1 MPTTLSKRDELL
13 HQAEILF
20 ADKGFYG
27 TSINNVA
34 SELGMT
40 KQGLLHYF
48 PTKTK
53 LYSAVLESAAECLMQ
68 HIDEALGRDDC
79 PKQQLYRLTELYRA
93 QDERLLRVVRLFVRE
108 LLDNVHRAASS
119 HRWFLAD
126 HLNKMEAVVTSGQQ
140 QGLFRPVDSQAFL
153 YHIIGSQQYFFISLP
168 TLKQIYQLDDY
179 DRFIDNHI
187 ATLKRIVKDT
197 LFVG

>member
-1 MPTTLSKRDELL
+1 MSNPQSKRDELL

-53 LYSAVLESAAECLMQ
+53 LYSAVLESAADCLME
-68 HIDEALGRDDC
+68 HIDEALGQNNC
-79 PKQQLYRLTELYRA
+79 PKQQLYGLTELYRS
-93 QDERLLRVVRLFVRE
+93 QDQRLLRVVRLFVRE
-108 LLDNVHRAASS
+108 LLDNVHRAASA
-119 HRWFLAD
+119 HRWFLTK
-126 HLNKMEAVVTSGQQ
+126 HLNKMEAVVIAGQQ
-140 QGLFRPVDSQAFL
+140 QKIFRDVDAQAFL
-153 YHIIGSQQYFFISLP
+153 YQIVGSQQYFLISLP

-179 DRFIDNHI
+179 DQFIDSHI
-187 ATLKRIVKDT
+187 DTLKRILNDT
-197 LFVG
+197 LFID

>member
-1 MPTTLSKRDELL
+1 MSNPQSKRDELL

-53 LYSAVLESAAECLMQ
+53 LYSAVLESAAECLME
-68 HIDEALGRDDC
+68 HIDEALEQDSC
-79 PKQQLYRLTELYRA
+79 PKQQLYRLTELYRS

-108 LLDNVHRAASS
+108 LLDNVHRAASA

-126 HLNKMEAVVTSGQQ
+126 HLNKMEAVVTTGQQ
-140 QGLFRPVDSQAFL
+140 QGLFRDLDSQAFL

-168 TLKQIYQLDDY
+168 TLKQIYQLNDY
-179 DRFIDNHI
+179 DHFIDTHI
-187 ATLKRIVKDT
+187 TTLKRIIENT
-197 LFVG
+197 LFIE